1 MDYILQVTVQ
11 NRVQCRQMHLD
22 FFHLFFNLS
31 NVNIGL
37 KRIYLSTQSDR
48 FKTGKERAVRVRAK
62 MCVKII
68 KGLISCITCLN
79 ECLCACFCEWRVF
92 KHKIQKKV
100 LTDFLSHI
108 AGVNVAQKSNKQK
121 SNTNPSTNT
130 SDYCYC
136 RATQQQ
142 QQQDVFLF
150 PSPRFFLRRFT
161 FYAFGQK

>member
-1 MDYILQVTVQ
+1 MVCKMDYILQVTVQ

-37 KRIYLSTQSDR
+37 KCIYLSTQSDR

-121 SNTNPSTNT
+121 
-130 SDYCYC
+130 
-136 RATQQQ
+136 ATQIPLPILVIIAIVVRLNNNNNKTCFCSQA
-142 QQQDVFLF
+142 QD
-150 PSPRFFLRRFT
+150 FFFVGLRFT
-161 FYAFGQK
+161 L